1 MSQASGSDRILVI
14 GAIGQDLREAF
25 AEEFILIDHI
35 IEGPQAKSISTI
47 AEGFKVVLTRAL
59 CGASEELMQAM
70 PDLELIVSLGAGLE
84 KIDLEAARRHG
95 VKVVHTPDELTEDVA
110 DYAVGL
116 TYDAVRGISAADR
129 FVRAEKWGKT
139 PAPFTRRVSSKKIGI
154 IGLGKIGSRIAEKFF
169 GLGLDVSYHDRI
181 EKIESPYR
189 YFPNVRELAAS
200 VDVLI
205 LSVAGTAS
213 TRHIVDAEVLDML
226 GPEGY
231 LINVARASVVD
242 EAALL
247 DRLEDGRLAGAGL
260 DVFAEEPGLDKRFFQ
275 LDNVVLT
282 PHAASFTKEAR
293 KALIATLLKGARAY
307 FSGAA
312 IENDAAARKPG

>member
-129 FVRAEKWGKT
+129 FVRDGKWGKT

-154 IGLGKIGSRIAEKFF
+154 IGLGKIGSRI
-169 GLGLDVSYHDRI
+169 GIGLDVSYHDRI
-181 EKIESPYR
+181 EKVESPYR

-247 DRLEDGRLAGAGL
+247 DRLED
-260 DVFAEEPGLDKRFFQ
+260 
-275 LDNVVLT
+275 
-282 PHAASFTKEAR
+282 
-293 KALIATLLKGARAY
+293 
-307 FSGAA
+307 
-312 IENDAAARKPG
+312 